1 MGLASVSLTVFS
13 GRQYADNVSFNGPL
27 GVKLVLGAKDNGA
40 AQMFFEDDLAAAAEA
55 ALAGWLL
62 PFNNEIS
69 FVFDVGVISI

>member
-1 MGLASVSLTVFS
+1 MRLASVSLTVFS
-13 GRQYADNVSFNGPL
+13 GRQYAESVSFSGPF

-40 AQMFFEDDLAAAAEA
+40 AQMFFDEDDLAGAAGA

-69 FVFDVGVISI
+69 FVVDGVVSI